1 MLQPIRN
8 QNFTV
13 FSHKKEIIIC
23 AGRENNLRHLHPMV
37 FYTGASS
44 IMTGNYLTTKGRFLQ
59 DDMEM
64 LEKLKLQAGD
74 SQ

>member
-1 MLQPIRN
+1 
-8 QNFTV
+8 
-13 FSHKKEIIIC
+13 
-23 AGRENNLRHLHPMV
+23 
-37 FYTGASS
+37 
-44 IMTGNYLTTKGRFLQ
+44 MTGNYLTTKGRFLQ